1 MVERRAK
8 DLWEE
13 IMTATTTNLD
23 EKVQVQSAA
32 PGATAAW
39 PSPARAYYTV
49 FMMAITV
56 AFAEIDRGA
65 MQLLIKPIKDTF
77 HLSDSSMGFLLG
89 PAFAL
94 FYAACGV
101 PTSRFI
107 DRHNRKSILAGALA
121 LWSAASVACGLAQG
135 FVQLAMARLFLG
147 AAESPNGPAIF
158 SIISDSFQR
167 KHLTRG
173 IALMQLGITLGTGFS
188 LIMTGVLI
196 FALMKIP
203 DMHIA
208 GIGVIHWWQMV
219 FIAIG
224 VPGLIAAAV
233 VAFTVKEPARQG
245 VATKDKV
252 SMAQVM
258 GYMGQHWKIFGPFMG
273 SSAIGGLGM
282 GVLAW
287 SAAFYERT
295 YGWSG
300 AEYGIRYGLLS
311 LVATPIG
318 LFAGAWA
325 YERFVK
331 QGRHD
336 AAMRVVVYGRLIG
349 LPFALLMP
357 LMPNGWMAL
366 GLSAVGIIILGGT
379 GACTN
384 TILQVISPNRMRAQI
399 TAIFFL
405 FYNLIGQGLSP
416 WFIGLFTDLVLHNE
430 SHLRYA
436 ILITGLLFQPASLL
450 VMWLGMKPYA
460 REVAA
465 IETAEAAA
473 VAS

>member
-1 MVERRAK
+1 
-8 DLWEE
+8 
-13 IMTATTTNLD
+13 MTATTTNLD
-23 EKVQVQSAA
+23 DVQVPSAA
-32 PGATAAW
+32 QGSTAAW
-39 PSPARAYYTV
+39 PSPGRAYYTV
-49 FMMAITV
+49 FMLAITV

-65 MQLLIKPIKDTF
+65 MQLLVAPIKHTF

-101 PTSRFI
+101 PTSRFL

-121 LWSAASVACGLAQG
+121 LWSAASVFCGLAQG
-135 FVQLAMARLFLG
+135 FVQLALARLFLG

-158 SIISDSFQR
+158 SILSDSFQR

-203 DMHIA
+203 DQHIA
-208 GIGVIHWWQMV
+208 GLGVIHWWQMV

-245 VATKDKV
+245 VATKEKV
-252 SMAQVM
+252 SMAQVF
-258 GYMGQHWKIFGPFMG
+258 GYMREHWKIFGPFMG

-287 SAAFYERT
+287 TAAFYQRT

-300 AEYGIRYGLLS
+300 AEYGIRYGLMS
-311 LVATPIG
+311 LVATPVG
-318 LFAGAWA
+318 LFLGAWV
-325 YERFVK
+325 YERFVS

-336 AAMRVVVYGRLIG
+336 AAMRVVVIGRLIG
-349 LPFALLMP
+349 LPFAMLMP
-357 LMPNGWMAL
+357 LMPNGWLAM
-366 GLSAVGIIILGGT
+366 GLSAVALIILGGT

-405 FYNLIGQGLSP
+405 FYNLVGQGLSP
-416 WFIGLFTDLVLHNE
+416 WFIGLFTDHVLHDE
-430 SHLRYA
+430 HLLRYSILAAA
-436 ILITGLLFQPASLL
+436 ILFQPASLF
-450 VMWLGMKPYA
+450 VMWLGMKPYG

-465 IETAEAAA
+465 IEASEAA
-473 VAS
+473 VAA